1 MNKQDYDIL
10 NAIRLE
16 PFINQ
21 RILAKRSGHSLG
33 IVNRSIRK
41 LMEGGYLD
49 DDVQLTTKAIREFQ
63 DKSPKNA
70 IILAAGYGMRMVP
83 INIETPKG
91 LLEVHGERLIERI
104 IKQLQE
110 VNIREIYVVVG
121 FMKEHYE
128 YLIDEYG
135 VRLVVSTQYAAK
147 NNLHSLSLVND
158 KISNTYIIPC
168 DIWCDQNPFHQY
180 ELYSWYMVSDLVD
193 NDSSVRV
200 NRKMELVSIPDTA
213 GGNAMIG
220 ICYLIGDQAAIV
232 RKRVCELCEDSR
244 YNESFWEE
252 ALYRKDRMIVAAKVA
267 PSANVVEINTYEQ
280 LRELDSHSNQLQ
292 SGAIKVIAEQLD
304 VTADKIIDIRT
315 LKKGMTNRSFL
326 FRCEGEKYI
335 MRIPGEGTNHLI
347 NRKHEAAV
355 YHVIRGKGY
364 CDSPL
369 YIDPDTGYKITSY
382 IENART
388 CNPDDVDDLTRC
400 MEKLR
405 ELHKSRLNVEHE
417 FDIFAQIEFYESLW
431 DGAPSAYKDYEA
443 TKHNVMSLQKFISE
457 NAGKRVL
464 THIDAV
470 PDNFLLYRDSSGQEQ
485 LQLIDWEYA
494 GMQDPHVDIAMFC
507 IYSLYDRQQV
517 DRLIQIYF
525 DGECE
530 KKTRI
535 KIYCYIAAC
544 GLLWSNWC
552 EYKRKLGVEFGEY
565 SLRQYRYA
573 KDYYRIATHEMRL
586 TEEKN
591 EL

>member
-213 GGNAMIG
+213 GG
-220 ICYLIGDQAAIV
+220 
-232 RKRVCELCEDSR
+232 SR
-244 YNESFWEE
+244 
-252 ALYRKDRMIVAAKVA
+252 
-267 PSANVVEINTYEQ
+267 
-280 LRELDSHSNQLQ
+280 
-292 SGAIKVIAEQLD
+292 
-304 VTADKIIDIRT
+304 
-315 LKKGMTNRSFL
+315 
-326 FRCEGEKYI
+326 
-335 MRIPGEGTNHLI
+335 
-347 NRKHEAAV
+347 
-355 YHVIRGKGY
+355 
-364 CDSPL
+364 
-369 YIDPDTGYKITSY
+369 
-382 IENART
+382 
-388 CNPDDVDDLTRC
+388 
-400 MEKLR
+400 
-405 ELHKSRLNVEHE
+405 
-417 FDIFAQIEFYESLW
+417 
-431 DGAPSAYKDYEA
+431 
-443 TKHNVMSLQKFISE
+443 
-457 NAGKRVL
+457 
-464 THIDAV
+464 
-470 PDNFLLYRDSSGQEQ
+470 
-485 LQLIDWEYA
+485 
-494 GMQDPHVDIAMFC
+494 
-507 IYSLYDRQQV
+507 
-517 DRLIQIYF
+517 
-525 DGECE
+525 
-530 KKTRI
+530 
-535 KIYCYIAAC
+535 
-544 GLLWSNWC
+544 
-552 EYKRKLGVEFGEY
+552 
-565 SLRQYRYA
+565 
-573 KDYYRIATHEMRL
+573 
-586 TEEKN
+586 
-591 EL
+591 